1 MNTETVENFVVD
13 VVDSGSGALD
23 RRCHAFSATVADV
36 TSQPSVT
43 HWYCVVG
50 WADIWFSLV
59 LTLLQRK
66 RVVSESRFRFLNC
79 LLSVIH
85 WRALVKKSLFFVKE
99 THGKSWSLWQCLFA
113 SLSLWLHCLLLSCR
127 PARKGLISSQQWKES
142 GIMLQ
147 AATTKSKAWS

>member
-1 MNTETVENFVVD
+1 MGFGQWST
-13 VVDSGSGALD
+13 GSTLSRILSD
-23 RRCHAFSATVADV
+23 CRRCHVATV
-36 TSQPSVT
+36 SYS
-43 HWYCVVG
+43 
-50 WADIWFSLV
+50 
-59 LTLLQRK
+59 LTLCSWLGGPLVQ
-66 RVVSESRFRFLNC
+66 SSLNATAKKARGLREQLPFAC

-85 WRALVKKSLFFVKE
+85 WRARVKKKSLFFVKE

-147 AATTKSKAWS
+147 AATTKSKAWSSETTGRNKVTV